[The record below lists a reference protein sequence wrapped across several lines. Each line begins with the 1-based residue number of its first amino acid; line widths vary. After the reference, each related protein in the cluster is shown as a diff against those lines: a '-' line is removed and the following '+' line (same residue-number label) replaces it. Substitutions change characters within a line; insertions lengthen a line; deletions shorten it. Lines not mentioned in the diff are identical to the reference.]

1 MSVQSI
7 IGATANLL
15 YFSIIY
21 IQFLNHTEIG
31 QTDIA
36 GLYDM

>member
-1 MSVQSI
+1 M
-7 IGATANLL
+7 GATENFL

-21 IQFLNHTEIG
+21 IEFLNRTEIG